1 VDGIPMRLE
10 LAKSL
15 GAAHVVDFTRGS
27 PAEEIKALT
36 ENQGA
41 DVSIEI
47 SGSYR
52 ALHEAIRSTAY
63 NSKVVSSGFYQ
74 GEGIGL
80 SLGEEFH
87 HNRVNVVSSQIFG
100 VSLALDHRWTVERLE
115 RTVMGFATEGKIGL
129 EQLVT
134 HVFDLEEAAEA
145 FRVLDEEPSEAVQV
159 VIGFS
164 GEGT

>member
-1 VDGIPMRLE
+1 M
-10 LAKSL
+10 
-15 GAAHVVDFTRGS
+15 
-27 PAEEIKALT
+27 
-36 ENQGA
+36 
-41 DVSIEI
+41 
-47 SGSYR
+47 
-52 ALHEAIRSTAY
+52 
-63 NSKVVSSGFYQ
+63 
-74 GEGIGL
+74 
-80 SLGEEFH
+80 
-87 HNRVNVVSSQIFG
+87 NVVSSQIFG